1 MIIVSLGTATLL
13 FILAYYSLDYIGGLI
28 KTNRLTPSLRIPMYF
43 TVLVIPF
50 GLTVTGIQFVLA
62 ALTNILKPGV
72 HLSYRVA
79 DTYDD
84 NVDTHL

>member
-1 MIIVSLGTATLL
+1 
-13 FILAYYSLDYIGGLI
+13 
-28 KTNRLTPSLRIPMYF
+28 MYL
-43 TVLVIPF
+43 TVLVVPF

-72 HLSYRVA
+72 HLSYRVE

-84 NVDTHL
+84 NLDTHL